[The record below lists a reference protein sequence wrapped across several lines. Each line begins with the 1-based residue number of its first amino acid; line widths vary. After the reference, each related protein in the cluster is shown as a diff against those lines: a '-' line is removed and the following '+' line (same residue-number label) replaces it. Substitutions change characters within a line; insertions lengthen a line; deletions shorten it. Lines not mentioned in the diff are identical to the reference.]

1 MENIIKCQE
10 IYKHNIEFLT
20 RISISKVSCSKSSI
34 LVSIIFKKGELE
46 INKSF
51 WGDDLDIINNEIKH
65 FINNEI
71 KL

>member
-1 MENIIKCQE
+1 MKCQE
-10 IYKHNIEFLT
+10 IYNHNIEFLT
-20 RISISKVSCSKSSI
+20 RVSISKVSYSRSSI

-51 WGDDLDIINNEIKH
+51 WGDDLNIINTEIQH
-65 FINNEI
+65 FISNEI